1 MSERE
6 DRIVYMCGCDGV
18 IVPNVGDFLLRIPVC
33 WDVGS
38 GAHRA
43 HCTECCQKIQAVNI
57 DRLLRLEERM
67 QHMPADMRAHNCDG
81 SCADWDAECGGG
93 CDE

>member
-6 DRIVYMCGCDGV
+6 DRIVYVCGCRGESAFDEATTHQSPAAGLV
-18 IVPNVGDFLLRIPVC
+18 CRFCRQPV
-33 WDVGS
+33 
-38 GAHRA
+38 
-43 HCTECCQKIQAVNI
+43 QAVNI

-67 QHMPADMRAHNCDG
+67 QHMPADMCAHNCDG